1 MNALIQNQSSAIDTK
16 DRKNITY
23 LDKMN
28 SKMEVQRLNEI
39 SNQDQLLIKNNNR
52 KREYNNLI
60 HNKASSYD
68 QYNLKN
74 DRQLLNNLHNR
85 DAIDSIV
92 LEQNINS

>member
-1 MNALIQNQSSAIDTK
+1 MNAFIQNQSSAIDTK
-16 DRKNITY
+16 DRKNIIY

-52 KREYNNLI
+52 KLEYNNLI

>member
-1 MNALIQNQSSAIDTK
+1 MNAFIQNQSSAIDTK
-16 DRKNITY
+16 DRKNIIY
-23 LDKMN
+23 LDKIN

-52 KREYNNLI
+52 KLEYNNLI

>member
-85 DAIDSIV
+85 DAIDSIL

>member
-16 DRKNITY
+16 DRKNIIY

-60 HNKASSYD
+60 HNKNNAND

>member
-1 MNALIQNQSSAIDTK
+1 
-16 DRKNITY
+16 
-23 LDKMN
+23 
-28 SKMEVQRLNEI
+28 MEVQRLNEI

-52 KREYNNLI
+52 KLEYNNLI
-60 HNKASSYD
+60 HNKSSSYD

>member
-52 KREYNNLI
+52 KIEYNNLI

-85 DAIDSIV
+85 DAIDSIL